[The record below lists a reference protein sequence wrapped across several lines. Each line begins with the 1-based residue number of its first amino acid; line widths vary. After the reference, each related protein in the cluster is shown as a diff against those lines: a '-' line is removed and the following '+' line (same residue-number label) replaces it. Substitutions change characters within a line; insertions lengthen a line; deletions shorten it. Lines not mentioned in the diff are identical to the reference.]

1 MAAKT
6 VGIGHQNFEQLIQ
19 ANCFYIDKTDFIREW
34 WENKDMV
41 TLITRPRR
49 FGKTLNMSML
59 EHFFSVKYAGRGDLF
74 EGFSIWQEKSADSDH
89 PYRQLQGTYPVISLS
104 FANIKEQNY
113 QNAREKICRLLAAE
127 YARRTFLLEGNLL
140 TEQEKD
146 SFREKSISMG
156 DVDATLAINQLS
168 EYLARY
174 YGKKVILLLDEYDT
188 PMHEAYVHGYWDELV
203 AFIRSLFN
211 ASFKTNPYLERALMT
226 GITRISK
233 ESIFS
238 DLNNLEVVTSTSDL
252 YADSFG
258 FTEEEVFAAL
268 GEYGLG
274 DRQEEVKHW
283 YDGFT
288 FGSQRD
294 IYNPWSIL
302 NYLKTGKFAAYWANT
317 SSNSLVGKLI
327 REGSPDVKMTMELL
341 LEGRTFHT
349 EIDEQIVFS
358 QLDYSQSA
366 VWSLLLTSGYLRV
379 ESCEMLSGGRWEY
392 GLKLTNLEVKLMFE
406 RMIDGWFRDYTPH
419 YNTFIKALL
428 LGDMDAMNLYM
439 NRVALATFSSFDA
452 GVKPSEEME
461 PERFYHGFVLGLMVD
476 LADSYIIT
484 SNRESGFGRY
494 DVVLEPRDRTG
505 VPGNH
510 GGRAAIIN
518 NRGKDAIIN
527 NRGKDAIINNR
538 GKDAIIIEFKVNNP
552 KKEKSLEDTVQAA
565 LQQIEEKEYAAALLE
580 RGFPAGR
587 IQKYGFAFSG
597 KQVLIGAVDPSL

>member
-1 MAAKT
+1 
-6 VGIGHQNFEQLIQ
+6 
-19 ANCFYIDKTDFIREW
+19 
-34 WENKDMV
+34 
-41 TLITRPRR
+41 
-49 FGKTLNMSML
+49 
-59 EHFFSVKYAGRGDLF
+59 
-74 EGFSIWQEKSADSDH
+74 
-89 PYRQLQGTYPVISLS
+89 
-104 FANIKEQNY
+104 
-113 QNAREKICRLLAAE
+113 
-127 YARRTFLLEGNLL
+127 
-140 TEQEKD
+140 
-146 SFREKSISMG
+146 MG

-268 GEYGLG
+268 DEYGLG
-274 DRQEEVKHW
+274 DRREEVKHW

-428 LGDMDAMNLYM
+428 LGDVDAMNLYM

-518 NRGKDAIIN
+518 NRGKDAII
-527 NRGKDAIINNR
+527 
-538 GKDAIIIEFKVNNP
+538 IEFKVNNP